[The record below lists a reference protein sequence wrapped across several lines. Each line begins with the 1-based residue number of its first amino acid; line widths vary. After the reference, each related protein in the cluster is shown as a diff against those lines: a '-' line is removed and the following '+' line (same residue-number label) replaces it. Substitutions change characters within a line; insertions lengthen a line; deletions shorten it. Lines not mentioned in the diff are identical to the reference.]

1 MTRALFYRFA
11 IVVGVAT
18 AFAVPQ
24 SAADARHLTLTE
36 VVHLAV
42 SQNRELK
49 IARLRVTEYE
59 QKKAEQRSAYFPSLK
74 NESNVLHVTELQN
87 ISIPA
92 GAFGSNAGSL
102 VPSRNTILPQGQN
115 TFFSSGTQL
124 SQPLTQLIRVHDEN
138 RIAAADVAISRD
150 DLKKAENQIALRAHS
165 LYYGMLIA
173 QLQKRAAEQET
184 LYSQEHLR
192 ESEDDIRRGSA
203 LNVSAI
209 QDRASVLESQQAELT
224 ADLQFSDLTTEL
236 NDLMGLPLDTKLDL
250 DSAKR
255 SSTLL

>member
-1 MTRALFYRFA
+1 MSRALFYRFA
-11 IVVGVAT
+11 TVVGVAT
-18 AFAVPQ
+18 AFAAPQ
-24 SAADARHLTLTE
+24 SAADARHLTLTD

-115 TFFSSGTQL
+115 TFYSSGTQL

-138 RIAAADVAISRD
+138 RIAAADVAIAVFEMSSS
-150 DLKKAENQIALRAHS
+150 LRAS
-165 LYYGMLIA
+165 SPY
-173 QLQKRAAEQET
+173 T
-184 LYSQEHLR
+184 
-192 ESEDDIRRGSA
+192 RR
-203 LNVSAI
+203 
-209 QDRASVLESQQAELT
+209 
-224 ADLQFSDLTTEL
+224 
-236 NDLMGLPLDTKLDL
+236 
-250 DSAKR
+250 
-255 SSTLL
+255 